1 MSKQLA
7 RLLKADIQDTSDLRK
22 IAKELAGKG
31 RGGDTLLAH
40 ITPKEVN
47 LLKEAGGSGTV
58 NPDTGL
64 LEFFDIGEYGYNYGA
79 DPYSSTGAANVPAS
93 SDYQAVAEPVSV
105 QTYGY
110 GSVPQQAAGVGAT
123 PDYSQYATGMAD
135 LPFQAPPSAP
145 VEIPAGGVP
154 GLGAEFQTRIG
165 RQDTQQLTPQPQSLV
180 QTGKDI
186 LGAIGAGGKDV
197 GKFLKENPEL
207 VKLGLSGAGALFGA
221 QRAKGAAKDIQRSV
235 AKQKAVGAPYQKR
248 GTELIRAAESGELTP
263 QNAQALQAAKAQVMQ
278 GVEQRGGV
286 GVAQAQ
292 AQMESLRQ
300 NLLQNQYTYGL
311 QIAQLGDS
319 IALGAIKTGMQ
330 LDQNLQ
336 QATTNYYTNLAAI
349 AGGITPSTGRQT

>member
-7 RLLKADIQDTSDLRK
+7 RLLKADIQETSDLRK
-22 IAKELAGKG
+22 IARELAGKG

-40 ITPKEVN
+40 ITPKEVDI
-47 LLKEAGGSGTV
+47 LKEAGGSGTV
-58 NPDTGL
+58 NPETGL
-64 LEFFDIGEYGYNYGA
+64 LEFFDIGELGYGYGSDYA
-79 DPYSSTGAANVPAS
+79 SQQSSVPNV
-93 SDYQAVAEPVSV
+93 SDYQAVSEPVSM

-110 GSVPQQAAGVGAT
+110 GSVPQQVAGGGAT

-135 LPFQAPPSAP
+135 LPFQPPPQTP
-145 VEIPAGGVP
+145 VAVPAGGIP

-165 RQDTQQLTPQPQSLV
+165 ERGTPPITPVQPSMA

-186 LGAIGAGGKDV
+186 LSAIGAGGKDV

-207 VKLGLSGAGALFGA
+207 ARLGLSGAGALFGA
-221 QRAKGAAKDIQRSV
+221 QRAKGAAKDIERSV
-235 AKQKAVGAPYQKR
+235 AEQKAVGAPYQKR
-248 GTELIRAAESGELTP
+248 GTELIRAAEAGELTP
-263 QNAQALQAAKAQVMQ
+263 QNAQALQAAKAQTMQ
-278 GVEQRGGV
+278 SVERSGGV

-292 AQMESLRQ
+292 AQMEALRQ

>member
-1 MSKQLA
+1 MTKKLA
-7 RLLKADIQDTSDLRK
+7 RLLRADIQETSDLK
-22 IAKELAGKG
+22 SIAAMLAGKG
-31 RGGDTLLAH
+31 RGGDTMLAH
-40 ITPKEVN
+40 ITPKEVS
-47 LLKEAGGSGTV
+47 LLKEAGGAGTV

-64 LEFFDIGEYGYNYGA
+64 LEFYDWTGGYGTT
-79 DPYSSTGAANVPAS
+79 DPTSSYQSAPSSTPVFG
-93 SDYQAVAEPVSV
+93 DY
-105 QTYGY
+105 
-110 GSVPQQAAGVGAT
+110 SVPTRQDTSSFVPTFG
-123 PDYSQYATGMAD
+123 DYSGPSQSVS
-135 LPFQAPPSAP
+135 APAAAP
-145 VEIPAGGVP
+145 VEIPTGGFP
-154 GLGAEFQTRIG
+154 GFGAELPVRIG
-165 RQDTQQLTPQPQSLV
+165 RQDVQPITPVQPSMA

-186 LGAIGAGGKDV
+186 LSAISSSGKDV

-235 AKQKAVGAPYQKR
+235 AEQKAVGTPYQKR
-248 GTELIRAAESGELTP
+248 GQELMRASEAGELTP
-263 QNAQALQAAKAQVMQ
+263 QNAQALQAAKAQTMQ
-278 GVEQRGGV
+278 SVERSGGV

-292 AQMESLRQ
+292 AQMEALRQ

-349 AGGITPSTGRQT
+349 AGGIMPSTGRQT

>member
-1 MSKQLA
+1 MTKKLA
-7 RLLKADIQDTSDLRK
+7 RLLRADIQETSDLK
-22 IAKELAGKG
+22 SIAAMLAGKG
-31 RGGDTLLAH
+31 RGGDTMLAH
-40 ITPKEVN
+40 ITPREVS
-47 LLKEAGGSGTV
+47 LLKEAGGAGTV

-64 LEFFDIGEYGYNYGA
+64 LEFYDWTGGYGTT
-79 DPYSSTGAANVPAS
+79 DPTSSYQSAPISTPTFGDYSVPTRQDTS
-93 SDYQAVAEPVSV
+93 GFVPTFGDYSGPSQPVSA
-105 QTYGY
+105 
-110 GSVPQQAAGVGAT
+110 PAA
-123 PDYSQYATGMAD
+123 
-135 LPFQAPPSAP
+135 API
-145 VEIPAGGVP
+145 EIPTGGFP
-154 GLGAEFQTRIG
+154 GFGAELPVRIG
-165 RQDTQQLTPQPQSLV
+165 RQDVQPITPVQPSMA

-186 LGAIGAGGKDV
+186 LSAIGASGKDV

-235 AKQKAVGAPYQKR
+235 AEQKAVGAPYQKR
-248 GTELIRAAESGELTP
+248 GQELIRAAEAGELTP
-263 QNAQALQAAKAQVMQ
+263 QNAQALQAAKAQTMQ
-278 GVEQRGGV
+278 SVERSGGV

-292 AQMESLRQ
+292 AQMEALRQ

>member
-47 LLKEAGGSGTV
+47 LLKEAGGAGTV

-64 LEFFDIGEYGYNYGA
+64 LEFFDIGEYGYGYGA
-79 DPYSSTGAANVPAS
+79 DYAAQQPSPPVSSN
-93 SDYQAVAEPVSV
+93 YQAVAEPVSMP
-105 QTYGY
+105 TYAY
-110 GSVPQQAAGVGAT
+110 GSVPQQAAGAGAI

-135 LPFQAPPSAP
+135 LPFQPPPSAP
-145 VEIPAGGVP
+145 VDIPAGGVP

-165 RQDTQQLTPQPQSLV
+165 RQDVPPITPVQPSMA

-186 LGAIGAGGKDV
+186 LSAIGASGKDV

-235 AKQKAVGAPYQKR
+235 AEQKAVGAPYQKR
-248 GTELIRAAESGELTP
+248 GQELIRSAEAGELTP
-263 QNAQALQAAKAQVMQ
+263 QNAQALQAARAQTMQ
-278 GVEQRGGV
+278 SVERSGGAGAV
-286 GVAQAQ
+286 QAQ
-292 AQMESLRQ
+292 AQMEALRQ

>member
-1 MSKQLA
+1 
-7 RLLKADIQDTSDLRK
+7 
-22 IAKELAGKG
+22 
-31 RGGDTLLAH
+31 
-40 ITPKEVN
+40 
-47 LLKEAGGSGTV
+47 
-58 NPDTGL
+58 
-64 LEFFDIGEYGYNYGA
+64 
-79 DPYSSTGAANVPAS
+79 
-93 SDYQAVAEPVSV
+93 
-105 QTYGY
+105 
-110 GSVPQQAAGVGAT
+110 
-123 PDYSQYATGMAD
+123 MA
-135 LPFQAPPSAP
+135 
-145 VEIPAGGVP
+145 
-154 GLGAEFQTRIG
+154 
-165 RQDTQQLTPQPQSLV
+165 

-186 LGAIGAGGKDV
+186 LSAISSSGKDV

-235 AKQKAVGAPYQKR
+235 AEQKAVGTPYQKR
-248 GTELIRAAESGELTP
+248 GQELMRASEAGELTP
-263 QNAQALQAAKAQVMQ
+263 QNAQALQAAKAQTMQ
-278 GVEQRGGV
+278 SVERSGGV

-292 AQMESLRQ
+292 AQMEALRQ